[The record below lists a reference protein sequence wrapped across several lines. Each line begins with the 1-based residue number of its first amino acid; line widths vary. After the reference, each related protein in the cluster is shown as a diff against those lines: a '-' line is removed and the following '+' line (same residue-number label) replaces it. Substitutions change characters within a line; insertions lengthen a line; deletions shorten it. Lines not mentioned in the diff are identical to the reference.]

1 MTGDNKGA
9 PGQGGFQADRDGN
22 AGGRDVYRAETIY
35 INGPHSPANGQPQEP
50 APTASRIRQRPITAL
65 AAAAI
70 LGGGLLVGF
79 GSGLV
84 IGLNVATPGSA
95 PSAAPSADT
104 ALSSLPVLQADVAL
118 YTADS
123 SQRIGGTSYPDAI
136 RFSCSAPTHGGHY
149 SVTYDV
155 AGFGTLAATIGIPSN
170 ATNAAGNSA
179 SIQFFKDGGPTQL
192 GQTLTVSPDNPQ
204 TITLPLDN
212 SSQLE
217 IHCDAAEVTGTT
229 GYDIDVVIGTATL
242 SNP

>member
-35 INGPHSPANGQPQEP
+35 INGPHSPAK
-50 APTASRIRQRPITAL
+50 RIRQRPVTAL

-84 IGLNVATPGSA
+84 IGLNVVTPASGGSA

-104 ALSSLPVLQADVAL
+104 ALSSLRVLQADVAL

-123 SQRIGGTSYPDAI
+123 RQQIGATNYPDAI

-155 AGFGTLAATIGIPSN
+155 AGFATLAATIGIPSN

-179 SIQFFKDGGPTQL
+179 IIQFFKDGGPTHL
-192 GQTLTVSPDNPQ
+192 GQTLTVSLDNPQ
-204 TITLPLDN
+204 TITLQLDN

-217 IHCDAAEVTGTT
+217 IHCDAAKVTGTT